1 MYSQITT
8 KDLEKLI
15 HENTHIELI
24 DVREKNEWDQVRIP
38 MAKLIPLSS
47 IESRIS
53 DIDFSKPVYV
63 FCRTGWRSGQV
74 CGWLESEW
82 KSATN
87 VIGSIKKLYEDKSD
101 IIEITDNF
109 TPTYLL

>member
-15 HENTHIELI
+15 HGNAHIELI

-74 CGWLESEW
+74 CGWLESKW

-87 VIGSIKKLYEDKSD
+87 VIGSIKQLYADKSD